1 MTMLASNEWGKLKKV
16 IVGVADHAV
25 MPPVDTSSRTI
36 NYLSLIHI

>member
-25 MPPVDTSSRTI
+25 MPPVEKDTRTI
-36 NYLSLIHI
+36 TMLV